1 MLAPVL
7 CYSQV
12 PRGLEWRASS
22 GGFPE
27 DMLDQSETAE
37 QCDVV
42 VIGGGPAGST
52 AAALLAHHGYR
63 VIALEKAHHPRFHIG
78 ESLLPMNLPLF
89 ERLGVLDK
97 VRALGVYKRGADFEA
112 DNEHGY
118 NTFAFA
124 RALGDSPPHAF
135 QVWRQ
140 DFDKM
145 LFEHARGCG
154 AHTREGHEAVSLEQH
169 GPRDTHVE
177 VRTDVGG
184 SYRIEARYAIDAS
197 GRDTFLAAKKK
208 LRRKNM
214 QHQSAAIFGHFRGA
228 EARRGEDAGNISM
241 YRFEHG
247 WMWMIPLRDG
257 VMSVGAVCRPDYLKQ
272 RKGRT
277 VEFLLDTLKR
287 NPALW
292 RRMERAELI
301 GNEVRVT
308 GNYSYDSKRIGG
320 PGWVMIGDAFAF
332 IDPVFSS
339 GVYLAMSA
347 AEQAAQLVDAAL
359 RDPAAERALLRA
371 LEKRQR
377 RGMRHF
383 SFFIYRFNGPVL
395 RDMFS
400 HPRNT
405 WRLEQSVISMLAG
418 DLFAAPKVLRRLRLF
433 KLVYAL
439 LALRWLRSW
448 RAEHRYR
455 LAQAR
460 SQFTGGNT
468 PLDRI

>member
-1 MLAPVL
+1 MLLTTAAGCTAALGQRV
-7 CYSQV
+7 
-12 PRGLEWRASS
+12 
-22 GGFPE
+22 FPE
-27 DMLDQSETAE
+27 NMLEQSQTAE
-37 QCDVV
+37 HCDVV

-52 AAALLAHHGYR
+52 AAALLAKRGYQ
-63 VIALEKAHHPRFHIG
+63 VIALEKARHPRFHIG

-89 ERLGVLDK
+89 ERLGVMEK
-97 VRALGVYKRGADFEA
+97 VRSLGVFKRGADFEA

-118 NTFAFA
+118 NTFAFE

-140 DFDKM
+140 DFDQM
-145 LFEHARGCG
+145 LFQHARECG
-154 AHTREGHEAVSLEQH
+154 AHTREGHEAVSLEQA
-169 GPRDTHVE
+169 GPRDTRVE
-177 VRTDVGG
+177 VRTDDGRG
-184 SYRIEARYAIDAS
+184 YRIEARYAVDAS
-197 GRDTFLAAKKK
+197 GRDTFLSGKKK
-208 LRRKNM
+208 LRRKNLK
-214 QHQSAAIFGHFRGA
+214 HQSAAIFGHFRGA
-228 EARRGEDAGNISM
+228 EARAGKDAGNISM

-247 WMWMIPLRDG
+247 WMWMIPLPSG

-277 VEFLLDTLKR
+277 VEFLLDTLRR

-292 RRMERAELI
+292 RRMEHAALI

-308 GNYSYDSKRIGG
+308 GNYSYDSKRMGG

-347 AEQAAQLVDAAL
+347 AEQAAELVDTAL
-359 RDPAAERALLRA
+359 RKPAAERALLRA
-371 LEKRQR
+371 LERRQR

-395 RDMFS
+395 RDMFA

-405 WRLEQSVISMLAG
+405 WQIEQSVISMLAG
-418 DLFAAPKVLRRLRLF
+418 DLFDTPKVLRRLRIF
-433 KLVYAL
+433 KVVYAL
-439 LALRWLRSW
+439 LALRWFRSW

-460 SQFTGGNT
+460 SQFTGGTT
-468 PLDRI
+468 PLDRA